1 MTDQVAPSAKALG
14 FWRPFLRAYGFALAV
29 AFVGV
34 IPGCNF
40 MYSGHGGLFWLLLP
54 FGLPYAL
61 IRSAIWWFRASGSNR
76 EFYGGFAFGALVLYL
91 VLAIPISALA
101 AFSIERT
108 FGLPVGMWSFYG
120 VMTVPLSLPLLFLP

>member
-1 MTDQVAPSAKALG
+1 MTENVAPSAKALG
-14 FWRPFLRAYGFALAV
+14 FWRLFLRAYGFALAV

-40 MYSGHGGLFWLLLP
+40 MYSGHGGLFWLVLP

-61 IRSAIWWFRASGSNR
+61 IQTAIWWFKATASDRN
-76 EFYGGFAFGALVLYL
+76 FYGGFALGALAIYL
-91 VLAIPISALA
+91 ALAIPISALA

-108 FGLPVGMWSFYG
+108 FGLPVGMWTFYG
-120 VMTVPLSLPLLFLP
+120 VMTVPFSLPLLFLT